1 MKNSILA
8 FSVHLFTAT
17 GAVFAL
23 FAMLA
28 AGEKDWSVM
37 FLWLLGALIVD
48 GVDGPLARHFEVKRY
63 AANWDGTLLDL
74 IIDYLTYVFI
84 PAYAL
89 TKSGLLPEWEGW
101 VAAVVIIITGVV
113 YFADTR
119 MKTEDSSFSGFPG
132 CWNMVVLVLFALW
145 PPVWVSLLVIAILAL
160 AQFIGL
166 KFVHPV
172 RTIRWRRLSLAVM
185 FGWTGIAFWIG
196 WTEFKPTPI
205 AHAGLLLTSLYLLT
219 AGILQQLFPQKV
231 HNTSTSSAR

>member
-1 MKNSILA
+1 MKNNILA

-17 GAVFAL
+17 GAIFAL

-28 AGEKDWSVM
+28 AGDKNWSLM

-48 GVDGPLARHFEVKRY
+48 GIDGPLARHFNVKKY
-63 AANWDGTLLDL
+63 AANWDGELLDL

-89 TKSGLLPEWEGW
+89 AQSDLLPEWEGW
-101 VAAVVIIITGVV
+101 IAAIVIIITGVV

-119 MKTEDSSFSGFPG
+119 MKTADCSFSGFPG

-145 PPVWVSLLVIAILAL
+145 PPAWISLLIIAVLAL
-160 AQFIGL
+160 AQFFSL

-172 RTIRWRRLSLAVM
+172 RTVRWRPISLTVM
-185 FGWTGIAFWIG
+185 FAWTGMALWIG
-196 WTEFKPTPI
+196 WGDFEPTPI
-205 AHAGLLLTSLYLLT
+205 AHTGLLVTSLYLLI
-219 AGILQQLFPQKV
+219 AGILQQMIPSKAGSQ
-231 HNTSTSSAR
+231 

>member
-1 MKNSILA
+1 MKNNVLA
-8 FSVHLFTAT
+8 FGVHLFTAS

-28 AGEKDWSVM
+28 AGDQNWSVM
-37 FLWLLGALIVD
+37 FLWLLGALIID
-48 GVDGPLARHFEVKRY
+48 GIDGPLARLYNVKKY
-63 AANWDGTLLDL
+63 AANWDGALLDL

-101 VAAVVIIITGVV
+101 IAAIIIIITGVV

-119 MKTEDSSFSGFPG
+119 MKTADSSFSGFPG

-145 PPVWVSLLVIAILAL
+145 PPAWVSLTIIAILAL
-160 AQFIGL
+160 AQFFSL

-172 RTIRWRRLSLAVM
+172 RTVRWRWLSLGMM
-185 FGWTGIAFWIG
+185 FAWTGIAFWVG
-196 WTEFKPTPI
+196 WTNFQPTPL
-205 AHAGLLLTSLYLLT
+205 AHAGLLVTSLYLLC
-219 AGILQQLFPQKV
+219 AGILQQIFPEP
-231 HNTSTSSAR
+231 AA

>member
-1 MKNSILA
+1 MKNIAA
-8 FSVHLFTAT
+8 FGVHLFTAT

-48 GVDGPLARHFEVKRY
+48 GIDGPLARKFNVKKY
-63 AANWDGTLLDL
+63 ASNWDGALLDL

-89 TKSGLLPEWEGW
+89 TKSGLLPEMIGW
-101 VAAVVIIITGVV
+101 CAAIIIIITGVV

-119 MKTEDSSFSGFPG
+119 MKTADSSFSGFPG

-145 PPVWVSLLVIAILAL
+145 PPVWVSLPIISILAL
-160 AQFIGL
+160 TQFFGL

-172 RTIRWRRLSLAVM
+172 RTLRWRSVSLPVM
-185 FGWTGIAFWIG
+185 FIWTGIAFWVG
-196 WTEFKPTPI
+196 WTDFEPTPI
-205 AHAGLLLTSLYLLT
+205 AHIGLLLTSLYLLT
-219 AGILQQLFPQKV
+219 AGILQQMTEK
-231 HNTSTSSAR
+231 